1 MSRAGHFR
9 QHPKS
14 VNVKAE
20 SLKAVK
26 KDKLKVMTITQK
38 SHKKGCNPVTM
49 KDPRKSEGNEI
60 RVKMNW
66 Q

>member
-26 KDKLKVMTITQK
+26 KGIVMTIIQK